1 MSKKVVKPKKVAKKA
16 VSSKV
21 VKKKAPAN
29 KKKSTAK
36 KDVKEK
42 PVGRVIHYFD
52 KAGVA
57 VIKLTAPLSVEEKIR
72 IKGGETDFT
81 QKVKSMEIDKKK
93 LKKAKT
99 KQEIGLKVSK
109 KTKEGHKVFKFLSI
123 K

>member
-1 MSKKVVKPKKVAKKA
+1 MSKKVVKKII
-16 VSSKV
+16 SSKV
-21 VKKKAPAN
+21 IKKKTSTNKKVKK
-29 KKKSTAK
+29 
-36 KDVKEK
+36 DIKEK
-42 PVGRVIHYFD
+42 PIGKVTHYFN

-57 VIKLTAPLSVEEKIR
+57 VIKLSAPLSVEEKIR

-109 KTKEGHKVFKFLSI
+109 KTKEGDKVFKFLSI